1 MLANQRYSQNK
12 SNDPETFKLIVEKT
26 TECINLKDSIMR
38 DMKKEIEASLGHHE
52 RTAKEVNHLITWKAD
67 LIDSMAKSDFIVFD
81 QQRVKYAKDSVSQML
96 ERLNSAIGQN
106 SRDIDDIIIKILFNM
121 NTDKV
126 DSLKVETNE
135 VLKVIEIM
143 NKKSF
148 HNKREESLQTLY
160 DFFKRMLK
168 STHNLRSTYRT
179 SVFSNETDL
188 IDTQTLLNAEPTSET
203 QENPYFSKLEAVKLK
218 IQQLMEVAIE
228 KINSVKAK
236 LNSLKIMYSSIAEG
250 AYSSKEDVDR
260 AYQDIISEMVNLD
273 STFYGLIVMDVSL
286 FDTLLAKSY
295 QFMNRKLHDAV
306 QSTASGYIEAENSSL
321 YYKLINQGDQDL
333 PLLIDTFLGRFKNHM
348 SESHQEN
355 VDKYLLP
362 NFDDETAEITED
374 EAWRT
379 VVSFNHKKVCKPINL
394 SVDILNVFLEEVN
407 SGRNRNGINYNI
419 FNRDYAH
426 LMLRLSPKL
435 GQMEEFK

>member
-1 MLANQRYSQNK
+1 
-12 SNDPETFKLIVEKT
+12 
-26 TECINLKDSIMR
+26 
-38 DMKKEIEASLGHHE
+38 
-52 RTAKEVNHLITWKAD
+52 
-67 LIDSMAKSDFIVFD
+67 
-81 QQRVKYAKDSVSQML
+81 
-96 ERLNSAIGQN
+96 
-106 SRDIDDIIIKILFNM
+106 
-121 NTDKV
+121 
-126 DSLKVETNE
+126 
-135 VLKVIEIM
+135 
-143 NKKSF
+143 
-148 HNKREESLQTLY
+148 
-160 DFFKRMLK
+160 
-168 STHNLRSTYRT
+168 
-179 SVFSNETDL
+179 
-188 IDTQTLLNAEPTSET
+188 
-203 QENPYFSKLEAVKLK
+203 
-218 IQQLMEVAIE
+218 
-228 KINSVKAK
+228 
-236 LNSLKIMYSSIAEG
+236 MYSSIAEG

-295 QFMNRKLHDAV
+295 QFMNRKLHEAV
-306 QSTASGYIEAENSSL
+306 QSTANGYIEAENSSL

-426 LMLRLSPKL
+426 MMLRLSPKL